1 MTLAGPGEIV
11 ASAALRDELI
21 EHLDADIEDL
31 GDREPQ
37 QVDDLLDPKTEY
49 LGACILKHVAEPV
62 RAYRI
67 GSPGPRP
74 VIEPGSSSTF
84 GHLKP
89 TIAVIPFK
97 ARGTDHDQEVLGE
110 VLADDV
116 ISALSRSPDL
126 QLISRL
132 STTAFRNRDA
142 TLAQIAGHLK
152 ANYVLTGEYRVRGA
166 TLEATPQLAVVSSG
180 EIVWG
185 GETLKCEVKDLLN
198 GDDEMIRRLVNLVR
212 TAVRIREVERA
223 RFDPLPTLPSYT
235 RLMGAITL
243 MHRGSSYDFERAGQL
258 LESLTELLRMHAAP
272 HAWLAKWHVLRFN
285 RGLAREDE
293 KEREAKIALASTNRA
308 LDLDSNCSL
317 ALTIDG
323 FIHTNLLKNLDVGLR
338 RYDAALSVN
347 PNESLA
353 LLFRGT
359 LHAFRGEGT
368 QAVEDTER
376 ALMLSPL
383 DPLRYYY
390 ESLAAT
396 AAHSAGQYERAIDLA
411 KRSLRSNR
419 VHPSTLRALAIA
431 QSQLGLMEEARRTIE
446 ELRELTPNLTVR
458 SYLADNPS
466 SEYETGKVWSE
477 ALRRAGLPE

>member
-1 MTLAGPGEIV
+1 
-11 ASAALRDELI
+11 
-21 EHLDADIEDL
+21 
-31 GDREPQ
+31 
-37 QVDDLLDPKTEY
+37 
-49 LGACILKHVAEPV
+49 
-62 RAYRI
+62 
-67 GSPGPRP
+67 
-74 VIEPGSSSTF
+74 
-84 GHLKP
+84 
-89 TIAVIPFK
+89 
-97 ARGTDHDQEVLGE
+97 
-110 VLADDV
+110 
-116 ISALSRSPDL
+116 
-126 QLISRL
+126 
-132 STTAFRNRDA
+132 
-142 TLAQIAGHLK
+142 
-152 ANYVLTGEYRVRGA
+152 
-166 TLEATPQLAVVSSG
+166 
-180 EIVWG
+180 
-185 GETLKCEVKDLLN
+185 
-198 GDDEMIRRLVNLVR
+198 
-212 TAVRIREVERA
+212 
-223 RFDPLPTLPSYT
+223 
-235 RLMGAITL
+235 
-243 MHRGSSYDFERAGQL
+243 
-258 LESLTELLRMHAAP
+258 
-272 HAWLAKWHVLRFN
+272 N

-338 RYDAALSVN
+338 RYDAALGVN

-383 DPLRYYY
+383 DPLRYFY

-431 QSQLGLMEEARRTIE
+431 QSQLGLREDARRTVE

-458 SYLADNPS
+458 SYLVDNPS
-466 SEYETGKVWSE
+466 SEYETGKVWSD